1 MDSLKEGKDFLAGEV
16 GNITKSVTNASNKI
30 GVDITGEKVF
40 DDKETAGGASSM
52 SANKEPPHDPNDF
65 TLEGQKIDA
74 KLKEDIEILNKSM
87 DMGDEFEKQM
97 TNLLR
102 VGTDG
107 LNESREALNKSVT
120 ATQE

>member
-30 GVDITGEKVF
+30 GVATTGEKVF

-52 SANKEPPHDPNDF
+52 SVNKEPPHDPNDL
-65 TLEGQKIDA
+65 TLAGQKIDD
-74 KLKEDIEILNKSM
+74 KLKKDIEILNQSM
-87 DMGDEFEKQM
+87 DMGNSFEDQM
-97 TNLLR
+97 TNFLR

-107 LNESREALNKSVT
+107 LNESK
-120 ATQE
+120 